1 MIDKTDL
8 KQNVKILVKIRSNP
22 YTQDL
27 QLAYVESLAKL
38 TKQMVNVSGSQVNVD
53 DFFKWYDKEFSKQ
66 ASANKEQGIQ
76 QYFLVKLAS
85 VTVDEAIGFAVLGM
99 AAAMLGVFIMFVMML
114 SMLRVEKNTRK

>member
-1 MIDKTDL
+1 
-8 KQNVKILVKIRSNP
+8 
-22 YTQDL
+22 
-27 QLAYVESLAKL
+27 
-38 TKQMVNVSGSQVNVD
+38 MVNVGGSQVNVD

-66 ASANKEQGIQ
+66 ANANKEQGIQ

-85 VTVDEAIGFAVLGM
+85 VTVDEAIGFAVLGI